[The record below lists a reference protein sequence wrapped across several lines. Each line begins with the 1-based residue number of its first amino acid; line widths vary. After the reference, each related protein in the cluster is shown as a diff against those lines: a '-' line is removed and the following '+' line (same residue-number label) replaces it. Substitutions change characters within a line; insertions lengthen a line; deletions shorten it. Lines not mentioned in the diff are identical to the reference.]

1 MRSYMPPKPPE
12 REYGPCPLSGEPIEH
27 IFSAVQDPES
37 GRPAI
42 LERAIERVS
51 RNEELGENER
61 LCYIGDGNFGVVY
74 EERRGKNTVVEI
86 RRRIEYE
93 NRNDKADW
101 RKELSPGISRDYVP
115 EPRPLSELYTQ
126 EEILSFPKFTRAG
139 SYYVPRT
146 G

>member
-1 MRSYMPPKPPE
+1 MRFYMPERPPE

-27 IFSAVQDPES
+27 ILSAVQDPET
-37 GRPAI
+37 GRPAV

-61 LCYIGDGNFGVVY
+61 LCYIGDGSFGVVY

-93 NRNDKADW
+93 NRNDKAEW

-126 EEILSFPKFTRAG
+126 EELLSFPKFTRAG
-139 SYYVPRT
+139 SYYVPRS